1 MKDEKAPLVAET
13 PTHVA
18 DNTSSLLEIAKRRA
32 RQRAAEQKV
41 VKIKQNAGTVRRRID
56 PNVQDEDNLGS
67 RAETRARAPVD
78 IVSTVLTLPAM
89 PKQKRQLP
97 WPIISFVLAAILPTV
112 LTGLYYIFIASPQYV
127 VETQFSVRGSNS
139 SSLNALGLTAL
150 VGSSAQ
156 SGDSYVVADYIQ
168 SSQIL
173 PDIREQTGVD
183 IRTVYSRPSIDFLYR
198 ENESRPLDEFRDYWR
213 DMVNVSYNSTT
224 GNVTMRVFAFSPS
237 DAKQVADAVLT
248 VSENLV
254 NTLSEK
260 SRRQFVE
267 VANQQ
272 VARSEERLR
281 NIRGQIT
288 DLRITEQAVDP
299 TAVATMEATIISS
312 LEQELASLRTRYK
325 ALVDSVSKDAPSAR
339 VIERQIVALEQ
350 QLVEQKK
357 RISGDGSGDT
367 SSKTTRSGLDA
378 GRALPEMID
387 RFTEL
392 SVEQEFAVKAYTTSL
407 AALETA
413 MQEAQKQER
422 YFAVY
427 VQPREPEIALYP
439 LGAINTLIML
449 AASSCL
455 WLIGY
460 FAFRSVK
467 DHAI

>member
-1 MKDEKAPLVAET
+1 MKEETAPLAAENSGN
-13 PTHVA
+13 VV
-18 DNTSSLLEIAKRRA
+18 DQTSSLLEIAKKRA
-32 RQRAAEQKV
+32 RQRAEEQKV
-41 VKIKQNAGTVRRRID
+41 VKIKQAPAKRPVTPSVD
-56 PNVQDEDNLGS
+56 DEEELGS
-67 RAETRARAPVD
+67 RAEIRARKPADLVK
-78 IVSTVLTLPAM
+78 SVLTLPDM

-97 WPIISFVLAAILPTV
+97 WPVISFLLAAILPTI
-112 LTGLYYIFIASPQYV
+112 LTGLYYVFIASPQYV
-127 VETQFSVRGSNS
+127 VETQFSVRGANS

-150 VGSSAQ
+150 VGSSVQ

-168 SSQIL
+168 SAQIL

-183 IRTVYSRPSIDFLYR
+183 IRNIYSRPTIDFLYR
-198 ENESRPLDEFRDYWR
+198 ENETRPLDEFRDYWR
-213 DMVNVSYNSTT
+213 DMVNISYNSTT

-260 SRRQFVE
+260 SRQQFVE

-288 DLRITEQAVDP
+288 DLRISEQAVDP

-312 LEQELASLRTRYK
+312 LEQELANLRTRYK

-339 VIERQIVALEQ
+339 VIERQIVALEE

-357 RISGDGSGDT
+357 RISGETDTDT
-367 SSKTTRSGLDA
+367 SNKTTRSGLDA

-427 VQPREPEIALYP
+427 VPPREPEIALYP

-449 AASSCL
+449 AASACL

>member
-18 DNTSSLLEIAKRRA
+18 DTTSSLLEIAKQRA
-32 RQRAAEQKV
+32 RQRASEQKV
-41 VKIKQNAGTVRRRID
+41 VKIKQGAAKRPVVNPAID
-56 PNVQDEDNLGS
+56 DDENLGS
-67 RAETRARAPVD
+67 RAEVRARKPAD
-78 IVSTVLTLPAM
+78 LVSAVLTLPAM

-97 WPIISFVLAAILPTV
+97 WPIISFVLAAILPTI

-183 IRTVYSRPSIDFLYR
+183 IRTVYSRPNIDFLYR

-299 TAVATMEATIISS
+299 TAVATMEAAIISS

-339 VIERQIVALEQ
+339 VIERQIVALEE

-357 RISGDGSGDT
+357 RISGDSDNDT
-367 SSKTTRSGLDA
+367 SNKTTRSGLDA

-449 AASSCL
+449 AAASCL

-460 FAFRSVK
+460 FGFRSVK